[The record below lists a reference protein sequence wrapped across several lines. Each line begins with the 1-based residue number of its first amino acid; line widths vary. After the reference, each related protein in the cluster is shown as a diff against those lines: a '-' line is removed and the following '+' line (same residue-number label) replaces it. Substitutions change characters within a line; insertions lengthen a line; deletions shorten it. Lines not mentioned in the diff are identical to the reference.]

1 MSNLNTFL
9 ETVIEPITSNI
20 EFNEENIFYS
30 EIMLDIDEIL
40 AMVEAPEDED
50 DKITF
55 NENEIMKEDS
65 NKTLNTSEFLQGI
78 EFKFN
83 KLEDVDLALVA

>member
-83 KLEDVDLALVA
+83 KLESVDLALVA